1 MSEFRVLFTDRKHP
15 DLDIEREVLKR
26 IDANVV
32 DATDEGPDFLERE
45 LQLADAVC
53 NQYAVLDRTR
63 IEQMKQA
70 RVISHY
76 GIGVNRID
84 VDAATE
90 RQIWV
95 ANAPDYCTEEVAM
108 HSLALILNLERGIVE
123 YDRLY
128 RGGTWTYDL
137 GRPLHR
143 ISGRTLGLLG
153 LGRIAR
159 RLARYAAALGYR
171 VRAYDPIL
179 SDEDFART
187 GVERAA
193 DVIDLVA
200 SADVLSVHTPLTDAT
215 RNMINA
221 EVLAH
226 AKPGLRVVNASRGA
240 VIDEVAL
247 REALERG
254 RAVAALDVIASEPP
268 SMEDPIFAAPGTTL
282 TPHAAFYSEEA
293 YEELRRTVAE
303 NIVSVFE
310 TGRPLHFVN
319 SVNTVS
325 ASRGIHV

>member
-1 MSEFRVLFTDRKHP
+1 MTEFRVLFTDRKHP

-26 IDANVV
+26 IDATVI

-45 LQLADAVC
+45 LRMADAVC
-53 NQYAVLDRTR
+53 NQYTVLDRAR
-63 IEQMKQA
+63 VEQMEQA

-90 RQIWV
+90 RNIWV

-159 RLARYAAALGYR
+159 RLAQYAAALGYR
-171 VRAYDPIL
+171 VCAYDPIL
-179 SDEDFART
+179 SDEDFAAT
-187 GVERAA
+187 GVERSAS
-193 DVIDLVA
+193 VIDLVA
-200 SADVLSVHTPLTDAT
+200 SADVISVHTPLTDAT

-226 AKPGLRVVNASRGA
+226 AKPGLRVVNAGRGA

-247 REALERG
+247 REALEQG
-254 RAVAALDVIASEPP
+254 RAVAGLDVIASEPP
-268 SMEDPIFAAPGTTL
+268 SMADPIFAAPGTTL

-319 SVNTVS
+319 TVS
-325 ASRGIHV
+325 AARGIHV